1 MFSSVFRVATI
12 FVLLFVFCVGLTVSQ
27 NNRPDSDRSQLLQ
40 FLDQTINWYRQIDIE
55 RQIATEPDDIIAVND
70 DRALADGPAAAAWH
84 DRYAGGTRRAHGWRV
99 GRAGRWHARRRVAS
113 QTGIGVLV

>member
-70 DRALADGPAAAAWH
+70 DRALADQIVRDAFEFA
-84 DRYAGGTRRAHGWRV
+84 RAE
-99 GRAGRWHARRRVAS
+99 ADFSAQA
-113 QTGIGVLV
+113 